1 MKQKLKTKSSA
12 YLIHY
17 EPLIIEKWAFRLLKA
32 DKNRTFI
39 STEPIAD
46 IHVEDAGCE
55 ICCDLGIREERSEQ
69 GDPPTTDMYQ
79 CSVCNRTYHWSCL
92 IQLQSYKN
100 EDRVNIDAQ
109 SDWSCPACHDLS
121 LDKK

>member
-39 STEPIAD
+39 STEPIARID
-46 IHVEDAGCE
+46 VEWLWLQWGVTFSQVVWLIGC
-55 ICCDLGIREERSEQ
+55 
-69 GDPPTTDMYQ
+69 
-79 CSVCNRTYHWSCL
+79 
-92 IQLQSYKN
+92 
-100 EDRVNIDAQ
+100 
-109 SDWSCPACHDLS
+109 
-121 LDKK
+121 